1 MKLHGSLP
9 RIHDSWQRLVER
21 VFFRGRSTR
30 FSEALSFI
38 AANLFLFVVV
48 FYLLLNT
55 IVYDWTG
62 SLYSSG
68 FHLNTALDTMIP
80 FVPEWAV
87 FYLYLFYPLSA
98 LTMAWFALV
107 DYRRGCALAFSLILI
122 NVVADLVY
130 VVFPVTTD
138 VWRAELLSHP
148 LVGNAFA
155 SAMYAHY
162 AKDPSFNCFPSLHAA
177 VATIT
182 FYAWHRYAGL
192 RRSRAVRGI
201 SIGMLVVGIGV
212 VLSTLFVKQHYI
224 ADEIAGILL
233 AWGVGRWMFDA
244 FWGRARAAPA
254 GHAASPSPK

>member
-1 MKLHGSLP
+1 
-9 RIHDSWQRLVER
+9 VER
-21 VFFRGRSTR
+21 VFFRGRSSR

-62 SLYSSG
+62 SLYTSG
-68 FHLNTALDTMIP
+68 FHLNTALDNLVP

-107 DYRRGCALAFSLILI
+107 DYRRGYALAFSLILI
-122 NVVADLVY
+122 NVAADLVY
-130 VVFPVTTD
+130 VIFPVTTD

-148 LVGNAFA
+148 LAGNAFA
-155 SAMYAHY
+155 SAVYAHY
-162 AKDPSFNCFPSLHAA
+162 ARDPSFNCFPSLHAA

-182 FYAWHRYAGL
+182 FYAWHRCARL
-192 RRSRAVRGI
+192 RQSRVVRGI
-201 SIGMLVVGIGV
+201 SVLMLVVGIGV

-244 FWGRARAAPA
+244 FWGSARAAPA
-254 GHAASPSPK
+254 GRAASPSPK